1 MMFHKPKKNRCPRVN
16 RILISITFMGSAGPI
31 RLVVDET
38 DPVDAVILTALKS
51 YRREG
56 RLPILGSNF
65 EDFLLY
71 YGSDGELFL
80 FFSMIVRWFSV
91 NFKIQ
96 SLIRCARIGSQ
107 LLVRGTQSGRKAPGI
122 SCCAR
127 SPRLIRGQPMLE
139 ENQPLSAMER
149 AAEPGK
155 SG

>member
-16 RILISITFMGSAGPI
+16 RILISIAFMGSAGPI

-71 YGSDGELFL
+71 YGSDVTDTLCPHRIAAL
-80 FFSMIVRWFSV
+80 SPWDT
-91 NFKIQ
+91 
-96 SLIRCARIGSQ
+96 IGSQ
-107 LLVRGTQSGRKAPGI
+107 GSRNFLLCKKPQVDQRTADAGRKSAAVSHGKGSRTWKKWIKKSFSRRI
-122 SCCAR
+122 S
-127 SPRLIRGQPMLE
+127 SH
-139 ENQPLSAMER
+139 
-149 AAEPGK
+149 
-155 SG
+155 